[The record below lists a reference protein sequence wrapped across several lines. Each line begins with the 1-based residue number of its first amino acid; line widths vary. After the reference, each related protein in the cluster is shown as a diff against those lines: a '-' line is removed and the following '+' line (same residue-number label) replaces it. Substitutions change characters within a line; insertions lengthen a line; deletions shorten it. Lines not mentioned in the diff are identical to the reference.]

1 MPTKTAS
8 STGYIWAQFG
18 KRVSAARSR
27 YRQFVEKE
35 TEKRRGTVRAR
46 SLLCY
51 WAAGKLRMS
60 MTGLSS
66 QLKISVNCVSQSVA
80 RGKILAKMN
89 DYSLT
94 EYKG

>member
-1 MPTKTAS
+1 MQTKTAS
-8 STGYIWAQFG
+8 STGYILARFG

-35 TEKRRGTVRAR
+35 TGKKRRTVRAR
-46 SLLCY
+46 SVLCY
-51 WAAGKLRMS
+51 WAVGELRMS
-60 MTGLSS
+60 MTGLSA

-80 RGKILAKMN
+80 RGKIFAKMN

-94 EYKG
+94 EYKD